1 MKRLTLTACLLVLAA
16 CGKSDTDTPAPAAT
30 DGATAAAPA
39 ATGATIEIKT
49 VTDEKGSRFEP
60 AKVEAHRGD
69 ILRFTLVSGVHN
81 VSWPAD
87 KNPSGATLPPT
98 GDMLQ
103 LPGQTYDLPVN
114 LPAGKYHFQCDPHAA
129 LGMTG
134 ELEVE

>member
-1 MKRLTLTACLLVLAA
+1 MRRLSTVACLMALAA
-16 CGKSDTDTPAPAAT
+16 CGQNDAPAAG
-30 DGATAAAPA
+30 DGGPPAAAA
-39 ATGATIEIKT
+39 HASGAVIVINA

-60 AKVEAHRGD
+60 AKVEAKPGD

-81 VSWPAD
+81 VSFPPAT
-87 KNPSGATLPPT
+87 NPAGATLPPP

-103 LPGQTYDLPVN
+103 LPGQTFDLAVN
-114 LPAGKYHFQCDPHAA
+114 LPEGKYHFQCDPHAA

>member
-1 MKRLTLTACLLVLAA
+1 MRRLTLTACLLALAA
-16 CGKSDTDTPAPAAT
+16 CGKSDTETPASTEAA
-30 DGATAAAPA
+30 AAAPA
-39 ATGATIEIKT
+39 ATGATIEIKS

-60 AKVEAHRGD
+60 ASVKAHSGD
-69 ILRFTLVSGVHN
+69 VLRFTLVSGVHN

-87 KNPSGATLPPT
+87 KNPSGVNLPAA

-103 LPGQTYDLPVN
+103 LPGQTYDLAVN

-129 LGMTG
+129 LGMSG